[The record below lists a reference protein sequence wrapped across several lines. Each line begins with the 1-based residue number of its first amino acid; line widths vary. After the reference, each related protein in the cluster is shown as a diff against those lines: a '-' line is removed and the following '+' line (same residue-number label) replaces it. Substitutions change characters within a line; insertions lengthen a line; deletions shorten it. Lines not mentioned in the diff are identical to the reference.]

1 MENDTRT
8 TVQIADAS
16 GHTEMELTKAET
28 MDVIAQNKKSMW
40 VFAGNKMVEPAEL
53 KQANW
58 ADVGTI
64 QIVPDMLGG
73 QI

>member
-16 GHTEMELTKAET
+16 GHAEMELTKAET
-28 MDVIAQNKKSMW
+28 MNVIAQNQGAW
-40 VFAGNKMVEPAEL
+40 VFAGNRLVQPAEL
-53 KQANW
+53 EQANW
-58 ADVGTI
+58 ADVGTV
-64 QIVPDMLGG
+64 QVMPSLVGG

>member
-16 GHTEMELTKAET
+16 GHAEMELTKAET
-28 MDVIAQNKKSMW
+28 MDVIAQNQGAWIFS
-40 VFAGNKMVEPAEL
+40 GNQLVQPADLE
-53 KQANW
+53 QANW
-58 ADVGTI
+58 ADVGTV
-64 QIVPDMLGG
+64 QVMPPLVGG